1 MLRIVIVMLSG
12 ITVGIIFRRRP
23 IRFISKVITVLIWIL
38 LFFLGVEVGTDPRV
52 IGSLKSLGIEALVLT
67 VSGMAGSMAMA
78 WGLWRF
84 VSREVRNDE
93 E

>member
-38 LFFLGVEVGTDPRV
+38 LFFLGVEVGTDPRI
-52 IGSLKSLGIEALVLT
+52 IGSVKSLGLEALVLT
-67 VSGMAGSMAMA
+67 VSGLAGSMAMA
-78 WGLWRF
+78 WVLWKII
-84 VSREVRNDE
+84 SREIRSYE